1 MFAELAAGHVS
12 NWGNDREIPE
22 GSGASM
28 PRIDTYLIVFK
39 RFDAFFERNS
49 TAFVPLKNPPAPLLE
64 FVKTRPYN

>member
-1 MFAELAAGHVS
+1 
-12 NWGNDREIPE
+12 
-22 GSGASM
+22 M